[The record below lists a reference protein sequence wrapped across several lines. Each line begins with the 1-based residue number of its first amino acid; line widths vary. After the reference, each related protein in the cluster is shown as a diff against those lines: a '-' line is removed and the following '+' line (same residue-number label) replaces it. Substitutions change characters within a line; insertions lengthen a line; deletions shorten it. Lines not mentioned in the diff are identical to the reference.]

1 MASGLTADL
10 FFRRSAC
17 NLVLSERC
25 QRTSARRAQNST
37 RGYRLLTRLSA
48 RSDGVT
54 DSNHNS
60 SRIDSG
66 LTASGRPPTF
76 PVYDN
81 ENAGLKEDILW
92 MDKKARG
99 DTQLLIEGVQAMAR
113 RIAQQEF
120 TEDVALKAELE
131 RLKHDLDVAHR
142 NIHTSES
149 RVEHTLKRLRE
160 LEEILQRAGS
170 VGTPDATLGQNQRD
184 NDINSDLT
192 IQQTGQSPVG
202 TRPGDFAA
210 PSVEG
215 LNSVVSEKLA
225 LNANLKNFWFP
236 VVFSKDLT
244 KDTMVPFELFGETWV
259 AFRDSEGLP
268 ACLRDECAHRA
279 CPLSLG
285 KVIDGEAMCAYHG
298 WQFDRKGT
306 CTKMPSCKPTSARVD
321 TLPVVEYDGFM
332 WVRPGESTPVRDTTS
347 FPDLHAPKGRGFMVH
362 AEISVELPVEHGLLL
377 ENLLD
382 LAHAPFTHTN
392 TFAKGWK
399 VPSLVSF
406 NTADARKR
414 DVGKWDPY
422 PIEMAFHPPCFV
434 LSTIGFDG
442 KSGGIEDV
450 IRKGNHLHQMHAC
463 LPSKAGHT
471 RLMYRMSL
479 DFAHWARGLPFVDHF
494 WKSMA
499 NQVLDED
506 LVLVEGQQ
514 KRLLNGG
521 DTWNRPVSYDKLGV
535 RYRRWRNALERSRK
549 L

>member
-1 MASGLTADL
+1 MIGGVCADCSQSAGWIVAPQQRHRAIRGCGVAPAKFRHRRVVRNEAVSSSGGKD
-10 FFRRSAC
+10 
-17 NLVLSERC
+17 
-25 QRTSARRAQNST
+25 QIST
-37 RGYRLLTRLSA
+37 
-48 RSDGVT
+48 
-54 DSNHNS
+54 
-60 SRIDSG
+60 RIDS
-66 LTASGRPPTF
+66 TPSASGRPLSYPA
-76 PVYDN
+76 YDY
-81 ENAGLKEDILW
+81 ENAGLREDILW

-99 DTQLLIEGVQAMAR
+99 DTRLLIEGVQAIAR
-113 RIAQQEF
+113 RIALSEF

-160 LEEILQRAGS
+160 LEELLHCAGG
-170 VGTPDATLGQNQRD
+170 VGPDATVVASTDRMDRSPDTVPQRPAQ
-184 NDINSDLT
+184 I
-192 IQQTGQSPVG
+192 PVTAG
-202 TRPGDFAA
+202 RSALSAKDGMRHGG
-210 PSVEG
+210 V
-215 LNSVVSEKLA
+215 EKLA

-236 VVFSKDLT
+236 AVFSKDLT
-244 KDTMVPFELFGETWV
+244 KDLMVPFELFGETWV
-259 AFRDSEGLP
+259 AFRDADGLA

-285 KVIDGEAMCAYHG
+285 KMKDGEVMCAYHG
-298 WQFDRKGT
+298 WQFDRKGS

-321 TLPVVEYDGFM
+321 TLPITEFDGFV
-332 WVRPGESTPVRDTTS
+332 WVWPGDGTPVYGPEA
-347 FPDLHAPKGRGFMVH
+347 FPDLHAPKNRGFMVH

-406 NTADARKR
+406 NTSDARNR

-434 LSTIGFDG
+434 ISTIGFHG
-442 KSGGIEDV
+442 GSGGLEDV

-479 DFAHWARGLPFVDHF
+479 DFAQWARGLPFIDQF
-494 WKSMA
+494 WKNLA

-535 RYRRWRNALERSRK
+535 RYRRWRNALERSR
-549 L
+549 